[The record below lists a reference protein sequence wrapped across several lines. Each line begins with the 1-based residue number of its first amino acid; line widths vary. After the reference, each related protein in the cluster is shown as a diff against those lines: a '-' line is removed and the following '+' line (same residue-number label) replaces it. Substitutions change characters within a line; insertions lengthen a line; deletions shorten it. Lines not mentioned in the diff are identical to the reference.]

1 MKSLKK
7 ATGWII
13 AGVAAL
19 LIIVATTSAT
29 TIVSGWS
36 CRRCRNHGQR
46 QQSCTG

>member
-19 LIIVATTSAT
+19 LIIVAATSAT
-29 TIVSGWS
+29 PLFRLVMPALS
-36 CRRCRNHGQR
+36 
-46 QQSCTG
+46 